1 MAHLKK
7 RGCYNIARV
16 KLNKKVIERAKELAN
31 NGNYDYV
38 IAGAIGI
45 GRRTFYTWLKRGE
58 EDYERGVSSLYRQ
71 FYEAMEESRSFAETE
86 AVKGILEAGKKQW
99 QALAWFL
106 ERRYPERW
114 GLKKRSDD
122 DEDQKTKAKE
132 LADAIRKAADAQL
145 QASESNS

>member
-1 MAHLKK
+1 
-7 RGCYNIARV
+7 
-16 KLNKKVIERAKELAN
+16 
-31 NGNYDYV
+31 V
-38 IAGAIGI
+38 IAGALGI
-45 GRRTFYTWLKRGE
+45 GRRTFYTWLQKGE
-58 EDYERGVSSLYRQ
+58 EDYQRGVSSLYRQ
-71 FYEAMEESRSFAETE
+71 FYEAMEESRSLAETE

-122 DEDQKTKAKE
+122 SDEYDTKLKE
-132 LADAIRKAADAQL
+132 LIDAIRKSVDAQL

>member
-1 MAHLKK
+1 M
-7 RGCYNIARV
+7 
-16 KLNKKVIERAKELAN
+16 KLNKKVIERAKELAS

-122 DEDQKTKAKE
+122 PDEQDATLKE
-132 LADAIRKAADAQL
+132 LVDAIRKAANVQ
-145 QASESNS
+145 SEAK

>member
-1 MAHLKK
+1 M
-7 RGCYNIARV
+7 
-16 KLNKKVIERAKELAN
+16 
-31 NGNYDYV
+31 
-38 IAGAIGI
+38 IAGALGI
-45 GRRTFYTWLKRGE
+45 GRRTFYTWLQKGE

-71 FYEAMEESRSFAETE
+71 FYEAMEESRSLAETE

-122 DEDQKTKAKE
+122 SSEIPLDKLVEKLAMLREQQIAKE
-132 LADAIRKAADAQL
+132 KEKEQKDGA
-145 QASESNS
+145 